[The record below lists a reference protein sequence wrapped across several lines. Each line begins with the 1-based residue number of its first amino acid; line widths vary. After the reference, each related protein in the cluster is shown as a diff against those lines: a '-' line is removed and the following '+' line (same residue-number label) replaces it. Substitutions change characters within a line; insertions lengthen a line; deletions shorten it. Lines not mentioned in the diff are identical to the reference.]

1 VDNDVESVWIKA
13 RGRGARYEVSTMNKY
28 CGSRPKA
35 EAQLGEVWTILWINS
50 ARPEA
55 ADWLRLA
62 AVRQR

>member
-1 VDNDVESVWIKA
+1 
-13 RGRGARYEVSTMNKY
+13 MNKY
-28 CGSRPKA
+28 CGSRPKE
-35 EAQLGEVWTILWINS
+35 EARLGKVWTILWINS